1 MVLENQDKT
10 IFTLEHAQIFYQ
22 TFAEIEAEIHAPNI
36 EVIAKVITKEGES
49 K

>member
-1 MVLENQDKT
+1 MILENQDKT

-22 TFAEIEAEIHAPNI
+22 TFAEIEAEIHAPNV
-36 EVIAKVITKEGES
+36 EVTAIVKECEH